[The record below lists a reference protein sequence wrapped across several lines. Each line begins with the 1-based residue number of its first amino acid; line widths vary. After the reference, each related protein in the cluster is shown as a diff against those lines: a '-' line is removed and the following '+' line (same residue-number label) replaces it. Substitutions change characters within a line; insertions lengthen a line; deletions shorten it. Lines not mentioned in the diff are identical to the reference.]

1 MVEKRRNMTGKSC
14 DWWLVDKENKRI
26 TKLLQ
31 LTINLEKKNPVLVKS
46 RKEKDE
52 KGNDYKESEAYR
64 RCDPW
69 ENSEK

>member
-1 MVEKRRNMTGKSC
+1 MLLIMKKDQDYLMF
-14 DWWLVDKENKRI
+14 
-26 TKLLQ
+26 LLQ

-64 RCDPW
+64 RCDP
-69 ENSEK
+69 